1 MNSAVPMKILNKE
14 TVSRRNSWLFKLDQ
28 VGIYNMNDFI
38 PLLDAIESSK
48 LFIQIFDGVGINFC
62 SIFHFSIQMNS
73 ILGIVVLLWK
83 PTPWNNSINFWYH
96 TYFQR
101 KDEESQTKF
110 FPFWSLPIF
119 QQFDPKWI
127 ILTTVIQHF
136 DSSTIEIFAYY
147 WCRSEW
153 YLLYY
158 ILYIILCIYYT
169 TYPLYGLQNVRPN
182 TYHK

>member
-83 PTPWNNSINFWYH
+83 PNPWNSSINFWYH

-110 FPFWSLPIF
+110 FSILIITYISTIWSEMNYFNYCDPTFWQQHNWNFRILLMQKWVIF
-119 QQFDPKWI
+119 I
-127 ILTTVIQHF
+127 ILY
-136 DSSTIEIFAYY
+136 TI
-147 WCRSEW
+147 
-153 YLLYY
+153 YY
-158 ILYIILCIYYT
+158 IIYYT